1 MKVIILAAGIGT
13 RLRPLTY
20 YIPKSMLPLGGRPA
34 LEYIITYLKKYN
46 HTDIVIALSYLA
58 DNVTNYFQDG
68 QRFGVNI
75 TYSTS
80 EHPRGTAGEV
90 YNARELLDGPFIC
103 YYGDIITDLDLNR
116 LTEYHEKKGGIA
128 TVALVKNV
136 PIEVGVAELNSDNTI
151 TEFKEKPPLNM
162 PVNTG
167 IYVFQQRILDYLEDR
182 DPLDFGFD
190 VFPKLIGAE
199 EKIYGCIFEDAFWY
213 DLGTLRRYEEL
224 EKQVKAGK
232 LQL

>member
-1 MKVIILAAGIGT
+1 MKVIVLAAGIGT

-34 LEYIITYLKKYN
+34 LEYIIEYLKKYN

-68 QRFGVNI
+68 KRFGVKI

-80 EHPRGTAGEV
+80 ENPRGTGGEV
-90 YNARELLDGPFIC
+90 YHAKELLDGPFIC
-103 YYGDIITDLDLNR
+103 YYGDIITDLDLR
-116 LTEYHEKKGGIA
+116 KFTDYHKKKGGIA
-128 TVALVKNV
+128 TVALVKKV
-136 PIEVGVAELNSDNTI
+136 PVEVGIATLNSDDTI

-167 IYVFQQRILDYLEDR
+167 IYAFQERVLDYLDDR
-182 DPLDFGFD
+182 DQLDFGFD
-190 VFPKLIGAE
+190 VFPKLIEAG
-199 EKIYGCIFEDAFWY
+199 EKIYGCLFEDAFWY

-224 EKQVKAGK
+224 EKLVKAGK
-232 LQL
+232 IAL